1 MTTTRWRLP
10 DIVVDDD
17 ADVVH
22 LSSLFFDD
30 DANFPGTQLVLF
42 FDFQSFIV
50 QTHKLCL
57 FGA

>member
-1 MTTTRWRLP
+1 MCQRVDDNMLRRLP

-50 QTHKLCL
+50 PH
-57 FGA
+57 A